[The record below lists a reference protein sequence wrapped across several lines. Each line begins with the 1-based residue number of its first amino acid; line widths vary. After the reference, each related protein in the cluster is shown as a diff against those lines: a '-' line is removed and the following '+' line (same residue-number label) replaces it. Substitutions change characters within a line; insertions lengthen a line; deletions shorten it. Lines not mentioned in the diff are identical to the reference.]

1 MNDSIYRH
9 IYSDRQKS
17 LNSIQ
22 LSNKMNEFT
31 PSNCSHISIESC
43 SMATEFI
50 LQAILI
56 VDENFEPKFSNKTSN
71 ARHGEISTMQLVCR
85 MFTGH
90 PAESMQEEIAWAQR
104 VDLSNRVQSTSRLH
118 SNAMNCWLKLIYS
131 AVSSMP
137 QINNSMIICSV
148 SIFYQP
154 RGPCWT
160 VPFNVDNHL
169 LGRK

>member
-9 IYSDRQKS
+9 IYCESQRS

-22 LSNKMNEFT
+22 LSNKMIDFT
-31 PSNCSHISIESC
+31 PSNCNHISIESC
-43 SMATEFI
+43 SIATEFI

-56 VDENFEPKFSNKTSN
+56 VDENFEHKFSNKTST

-85 MFTGH
+85 KFTGH
-90 PAESMQEEIAWAQR
+90 SAESMQEEIAWAQR
-104 VDLSNRVQSTSRLH
+104 VDLSNRVQTTSRLH
-118 SNAMNCWLKLIYS
+118 SNTMNCWLKLTYS

-148 SIFYQP
+148 GIFYQP
-154 RGPCWT
+154 RGACWT
-160 VPFNVDNHL
+160 VPFTLDNHL